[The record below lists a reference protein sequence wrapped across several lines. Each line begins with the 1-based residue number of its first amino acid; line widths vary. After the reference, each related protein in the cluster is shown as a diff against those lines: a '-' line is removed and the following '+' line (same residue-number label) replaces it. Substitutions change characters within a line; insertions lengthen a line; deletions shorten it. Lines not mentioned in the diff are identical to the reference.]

1 MASSSRLFF
10 DDFELRLDSGEL
22 LRDGSPVTTLQPQ
35 PARLLEL
42 LAGRSG
48 EVVSREEIRQ
58 LIWGEAFVD
67 FDASLNFCVKQLRRA
82 LGDSAT
88 APHYIETLPR
98 RGYRFLR
105 PVRKEEGANGSG
117 LPVPEAPAPPVSPP
131 APPPQ
136 SRWRLLTGVAVT
148 VAALVALVFLIA
160 SRFPFAPR
168 SARLAVL
175 PLGCR
180 GADPADR
187 QVCGGATEAL
197 AAELARELP
206 HEVKVIAPT
215 SVLVYQGSPKS
226 ARKIGEE
233 LGATYLVTG
242 DVDLSGGHFRIDARL
257 TTTEGEDLW
266 HQQGLAV
273 EPDQTPLVYGE
284 VVRGV
289 AGALRLPLA
298 AVTTPAAKPRP
309 EAYEAYLRGIYL
321 SRQRKF
327 DDAVANLQEAILL
340 DDRFALAYAELARTR
355 VARRRPPRED
365 RPASLAAAEKA
376 LTLDPNLARGHFALA
391 EVLYRDLIDWRRAGT
406 EYRLAVA
413 LAPGDADT
421 HYAYALYLSTLGR
434 HDEAIAAMKR
444 ARELDP
450 ASMAADG
457 DYSLIL
463 YLARR
468 YDDAIRQARDTL
480 NLLDMTQ
487 GSLPAVAQYGRG
499 WASWALVQS
508 TLEKGDEQ
516 AAMDQIRALM
526 RGLGERA
533 TAERLRTLPELLSW
547 RLDFANRNAAG
558 DSFSLAKY
566 NAIAGR
572 TDKALAY
579 LERQC
584 RNGGENVLFVFTAVE
599 PVFDALHGDPRFLRV
614 VDCTGLPPDAPVRR
628 TLGKRP

>member
-1 MASSSRLFF
+1 MASSSRLVF

-58 LIWGEAFVD
+58 LIRGEAFVD

-88 APHYIETLPR
+88 APRYIETLPR

-105 PVRKEEGANGSG
+105 PVRREEGTNGNG
-117 LPVPEAPAPPVSPP
+117 LPVPEAPASPP
-131 APPPQ
+131 APPLR
-136 SRWRLLTGVAVT
+136 SRWPLLTGVVLA
-148 VAALVALVFLIA
+148 VAALIVIA
-160 SRFPFAPR
+160 SRFPFA
-168 SARLAVL
+168 SQSTRLAVL
-175 PLGCR
+175 LACH
-180 GADPADR
+180 GADPADQ

-197 AAELARELP
+197 SAELARELP

-215 SVLVYQGSPKS
+215 SVLVYQGSRKS
-226 ARKIGEE
+226 TREIGKE
-233 LGATYLVTG
+233 LRAAYLITG
-242 DVDLSGGHFRIDARL
+242 EVDLSGGHFRIDARL
-257 TTTEGEDLW
+257 TTAEGEDLW
-266 HQQGLAV
+266 HQKGLAV

-298 AVTTPAAKPRP
+298 AVSPPAARPRP

-321 SRQRKF
+321 SRQRSF
-327 DDAVANLQEAILL
+327 DDAVASFQEATLL
-340 DDRFALAYAELARTR
+340 DDRFALAYAELARAR
-355 VARRRPPRED
+355 AARRHPPQED
-365 RPASLAAAEKA
+365 SPASLAAAEKA
-376 LTLDPNLARGHFALA
+376 LKLDPNLARGHYALA
-391 EVLYRDLIDWRRAGT
+391 EVLYRDLVDWRRAGA

-450 ASMAADG
+450 ASMAADS

-468 YDDAIRQARDTL
+468 YDEAIRQARDTL
-480 NLLDMTQ
+480 KLLDMTK
-487 GSLPAVAQYGRG
+487 GSLPAVAQYGR
-499 WASWALVQS
+499 SWAYWVLIQS
-508 TLEKGDEQ
+508 ELKTGDTQ

-526 RGLGERA
+526 RDLGETA
-533 TAERLRTLPELLSW
+533 AAERLRSLPELLSW
-547 RLDFANRNAAG
+547 RVEFMTKKLPN
-558 DSFSLAKY
+558 DSSTLAKY
-566 NAIAGR
+566 NANAGR
-572 TDKALAY
+572 NEEALRY

-584 RNGGENVLFVFTAVE
+584 RNGGEQVLFVFTAVE

-614 VDCTGLPPDAPVRR
+614 VDCTGLPPDAPVRQALR
-628 TLGKRP
+628 SETRR